1 MFSPSNISTLAEQGL
16 LQTSVDSESG
26 FGKPLAASTVARVQE
41 RNQKYGYDDRGSF
54 TEGAN
59 ISDYFSASGQFTN
72 KEQEQM
78 KLSFNTLDQSQKNSM
93 RLPGNHAE
101 RYPMANGPQS
111 YDLDASTRS
120 SLGILPAGSYDLSSS
135 ILPFETPCLLIDKPP
150 KPATHLTTQTSA
162 SQKSNPYSLQQ
173 DSGWQSGAQS
183 SRGSLTDSSEW
194 SGTTRN
200 SSKSQVIDTVKKRPV
215 MRQDEGIVAGNVR
228 ASLAFGKEPMSCID
242 DDLEAEASVHEVVI
256 ADDELLE
263 LDEDFG
269 EFEELEVSL
278 TSCDDDHMPQD
289 KKSSNG
295 VCVNEEFDML
305 TLLRSQKY
313 RSDGSE
319 IDTEDEL
326 EMARKT
332 LKLDQDANNT
342 WEASGNNKEQQK
354 FNRPGLEG
362 WSSEENSNGG
372 LRQSADGD
380 VVVSPVPGDGGGGGD
395 GTSSSESD
403 DNQPSLSVQSH
414 HLRKRFQQ
422 NIQLFQPQMS
432 RSSPQKAY
440 SMEQRVRPMG
450 DDLSERGYSKY
461 SLIQTSQDSG
471 LDSESSGLQSKFL
484 APMRSSQ
491 NNMTSLAMS
500 VGPGLENST
509 FNLEDMLKCTEDN
522 KSTSGACRQEAS
534 GFNASDQGMYGDV
547 DPFACID
554 SSFGSFGLQPENG
567 NLGTSAQQT
576 EAKHYVTEGSPVYVD
591 ETGECVTDLAFHVP
605 LSQEAAEQQRF
616 LMSEKKATTGSLG
629 IPLQEEDFQA
639 GAIALELDVS

>member
-1 MFSPSNISTLAEQGL
+1 MASL
-16 LQTSVDSESG
+16 SG
-26 FGKPLAASTVARVQE
+26 
-41 RNQKYGYDDRGSF
+41 
-54 TEGAN
+54 
-59 ISDYFSASGQFTN
+59 
-72 KEQEQM
+72 
-78 KLSFNTLDQSQKNSM
+78 
-93 RLPGNHAE
+93 
-101 RYPMANGPQS
+101 

-120 SLGILPAGSYDLSSS
+120 SLGILPAGVMDDLSSS

-289 KKSSNG
+289 KKSSNSELMKLNKIYMCSGSHRHGQEHLQQNDG

-395 GTSSSESD
+395 GTSSSE
-403 DNQPSLSVQSH
+403 
-414 HLRKRFQQ
+414 R
-422 NIQLFQPQMS
+422 
-432 RSSPQKAY
+432 
-440 SMEQRVRPMG
+440 
-450 DDLSERGYSKY
+450 
-461 SLIQTSQDSG
+461 
-471 LDSESSGLQSKFL
+471 
-484 APMRSSQ
+484 
-491 NNMTSLAMS
+491 
-500 VGPGLENST
+500 
-509 FNLEDMLKCTEDN
+509 
-522 KSTSGACRQEAS
+522 
-534 GFNASDQGMYGDV
+534 
-547 DPFACID
+547 
-554 SSFGSFGLQPENG
+554 
-567 NLGTSAQQT
+567 
-576 EAKHYVTEGSPVYVD
+576 
-591 ETGECVTDLAFHVP
+591 
-605 LSQEAAEQQRF
+605 
-616 LMSEKKATTGSLG
+616 
-629 IPLQEEDFQA
+629 
-639 GAIALELDVS
+639 